1 MYTPD
6 TGSLG
11 PQLGC
16 IATDYVLLVMTHV
29 QADVV
34 DNFARNRSLVVAFA
48 GSNSLRS
55 LQATTR

>member
-16 IATDYVLLVMTHV
+16 IATDYVLLVMTHA
-29 QADVV
+29 QEDVV
-34 DNFARNRSLVVAFA
+34 DDFARNKRSLLVAFA
-48 GSNSLRS
+48 GSEL
-55 LQATTR
+55 AT